1 MSTVILYDYW
11 RSSASYR
18 VRIALHLCGIEFE
31 NVSVDLLKGEHGS
44 PEHIERNPQGFVPV
58 LEIDGLRLTQSLAII
73 EYIHETRPARLLPA
87 ESVARARV
95 RALAHVIAMETHPV
109 CNPSVVARVLQQ
121 ADVSGDDANAMRADW
136 MKHFIRKGLQ
146 AFERLLDDAATGEF
160 CDGDTPGLADLC
172 LVPQVY
178 NAHRW
183 GTDISDLSRVRKIS
197 KRCEA
202 LDAFAAAHP
211 DQYEPKT

>member
-18 VRIALHLCGIEFE
+18 LRIALHLCGIEFE

-121 ADVSGDDANAMRADW
+121 ADVSGDDANAMRVDW

-202 LDAFAAAHP
+202 LDDFAAAHP